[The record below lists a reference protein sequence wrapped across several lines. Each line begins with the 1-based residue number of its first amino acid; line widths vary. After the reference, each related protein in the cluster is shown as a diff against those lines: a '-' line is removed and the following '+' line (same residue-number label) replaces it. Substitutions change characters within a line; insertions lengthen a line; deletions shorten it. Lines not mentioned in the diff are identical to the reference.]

1 MSTREPRILVVE
13 DDRNDALLLE
23 RAFRK
28 AGLPALD
35 RVLRDGQ
42 EAIAYFEGLGV
53 YADRNAYPLPTYM
66 LLDLKVPKVS
76 GLELLAWIR
85 ERAEHRHLRVVIL
98 SSSGEPTDRARAR
111 ELGVDAYFVKPTRSA
126 DLLGVV
132 REIARTWGL
141 PEAGA

>member
-42 EAIAYFEGLGV
+42 EAIAYFEGFGV

-76 GLELLAWIR
+76 GLELLASIR